1 MKKKDS
7 AFAEKLL
14 PVLLSTG
21 MVFGLV
27 LVSGQFIDMFRA
39 REEMNQL
46 ARAYLLEM
54 ETEGYLPGDGANQ
67 LKKLLEEDCGISE
80 ISLFGTTLTPV
91 AYGERIQLVI
101 EGCMKLQ
108 LRVKIPFLY
117 EKSKAWDVPVR
128 VHLISTSKH

>member
-1 MKKKDS
+1 MKRMDS
-7 AFAEKLL
+7 GFVERLL

-54 ETEGYLPGDGANQ
+54 ETEGYLPRDG
-67 LKKLLEEDCGISE
+67 
-80 ISLFGTTLTPV
+80 
-91 AYGERIQLVI
+91 
-101 EGCMKLQ
+101 
-108 LRVKIPFLY
+108 
-117 EKSKAWDVPVR
+117 
-128 VHLISTSKH
+128 

>member
-1 MKKKDS
+1 MKKMDS
-7 AFAEKLL
+7 GFVERLL

-21 MVFGLV
+21 VVFGLV
-27 LVSGQFIDMFRA
+27 LVSGQFIEMFRA

-54 ETEGYLPGDGANQ
+54 ETVGFLTADSANQ
-67 LKKLLEEDCGISE
+67 LRDMLGEDCGISE

-101 EGCMKLQ
+101 EGTMKLQ
-108 LRVKIPFLY
+108 LQVKIPFLY
-117 EKSKAWDVPVR
+117 EGSKAWDIPVR